1 MTDRPTRAALTAL
14 AAPLRRKAVL
24 AIGAAA
30 VGALGFLFGTV
41 GWALR
46 LGAATGPLWVLGTWF
61 LGVVVAIGAGWAL
74 RRRLRRSSDARIAEL
89 LESTGE
95 WRRGSL
101 GALIGPSALG
111 VSAALLA
118 AADDATA
125 RTLAHRGA
133 HALRPTSERAR
144 RLNAVAFVGAVA
156 GAALL
161 LWSRPLDGAGAALWH
176 PRRALRAAVA
186 PVRISES
193 AATVDRGDRITLD
206 IQADDRRHAT
216 LWLRAPGEPW
226 RSTAV
231 ALDSVGRGQVVS
243 APLTADLFARAE
255 AGGRSSDTL
264 VVRVRVPAFLGT
276 ASVTAEY
283 PAYVRLDPEPLPLDG
298 DSVPLPA
305 GTRLISSGQAT
316 TALAAGAWSGPSG
329 FRAQVRA
336 QGTRFSGAFTPPQ
349 SGTYALE
356 LSTTSGT
363 PLAGAAI
370 TIPVRIIPD
379 SAPTIDIPVP
389 GADTVVGMDRVIP
402 LVLEARD
409 DHGIVRLDVESRS
422 TRGGDDRI
430 AEVQLPAGD
439 PDHVA
444 VPWNLDLRARAFQA
458 GDTVIVS
465 AWATDNAPTPHRVRS
480 REYRLRLA
488 TVAEALAATATA
500 SASVRSGFDSLTA
513 AGRALSRQTEDL
525 ARERAREAAND
536 RSGATSSLSFEAA
549 QRAAAVAEAEAA
561 LQRQATGLRDAVS
574 QLQRQAA
581 AAGIADPAWQRELD
595 QIRQELDQALTPELR
610 QRLADLQQAIH
621 DLDADR
627 TRSALQD
634 LGAQQ
639 AAFRTALERSQE
651 LFRRAAIEGDL
662 ARLGA
667 TAGDLAQRQE
677 AWDREVESTPAAAA
691 AGAERSL
698 AGQTDSLAAALA
710 ATAARVAQDGK
721 DTALAAAS
729 QQARSAATD
738 MRDAADQAGQ
748 GAAGAA
754 QEKGKSAEEK
764 LSPLANGLAQQR
776 KQLQSAWRADVTAA
790 LDRAL
795 AETARLSA
803 SELDLGDAFVRG
815 VPAATLRGRQA
826 AIIEGTQRVIAQ
838 LQQASGRNAIVSPQL
853 GVAMVQAMLDMQR
866 ALDALSSGLPDLQL
880 GGARAGD
887 AVDGLNAAA
896 YLLLRNRDDV
906 AGSGSGSGLAEAM
919 ARMKA
924 LAGQQGSLGQAAEGL
939 LPSLGS
945 GKDGALVE
953 SLGGR
958 QRAIADELERL
969 RGNGQIPGAG
979 TFAEEA
985 KELARRLQGGELDRA
1000 VVERQQRLFRRMLDA
1015 GRTLQGNEDDPD
1027 HPRVSQVAEGDSV
1040 HLPAALLRLPGA
1052 DALRM
1057 PAWSDLSR
1065 YSPEER
1071 RLVADYFRRLMAGGS

>member
-1 MTDRPTRAALTAL
+1 MTGRPSRAALTAL
-14 AAPLRRKAVL
+14 AAPLRRNAVL
-24 AIGAAA
+24 AIGAAT
-30 VGALGFLFGTV
+30 VGALGSLFGAV
-41 GWALR
+41 AWAFR
-46 LGAATGPLWVLGTWF
+46 LGAATGPFWVLGTWL
-61 LGVVVAIGAGWAL
+61 LGVVVAIIAGWAVRQRV
-74 RRRLRRSSDARIAEL
+74 RRNSDARIAGL
-89 LESTGE
+89 LESSGE

-101 GALIGPSALG
+101 GALIGPPALG

-125 RTLAHRGA
+125 RTVAERGA
-133 HALRPTSERAR
+133 RALRPVTERAR
-144 RLNAVAFVGAVA
+144 RSNAVALVGAVA

-161 LWSRPLDGAGAALWH
+161 FWSRPLDGAGAALWH

-186 PVRISES
+186 PVRIAVS
-193 AATVDRGDRITLD
+193 AGTVDRGDRVTLD

-226 RSTAV
+226 RATPV
-231 ALDSVGRGQVVS
+231 ALDSVGQGQVVT

-264 VVRVRVPAFLGT
+264 VVRVRVPAFLGAT
-276 ASVTAEY
+276 SVTAEY

-298 DSVPLPA
+298 DTVPLPA

-316 TALAAGAWSGPSG
+316 TLLTAGAWSGPSG
-329 FRAQVRA
+329 FRVPVRA

-349 SGTYALE
+349 SGTYALA
-356 LSTTSGT
+356 LTTASSA
-363 PLAGAAI
+363 PLAGAAL
-370 TIPVRIIPD
+370 TIPIRIIPD

-389 GADTVVGMDRVIP
+389 GVDTVVGTARVIP

-409 DHGIVRLDVESRS
+409 DHGIVHLEVESRS
-422 TRGGDDRI
+422 LGGDDRI
-430 AEVQLPAGD
+430 TGVELPAGD

-444 VPWNLDLRARAFQA
+444 VPWDLDLRGRAIQA

-488 TVAEALAATATA
+488 TVAEALAATASA

-513 AGRALSRQTEDL
+513 AGQALSRQTEEL
-525 ARERAREAAND
+525 ARERTREAAND
-536 RSGATSSLSFEAA
+536 RSGATSPLSFEAA

-595 QIRQELDQALTPELR
+595 QIRQELDRALTPELR

-621 DLDADR
+621 DLDAER

-634 LGAQQ
+634 LGTQQ
-639 AAFRTALERSQE
+639 AGLRTALERSRE

-667 TAGDLAQRQE
+667 TAGDLAKRQE
-677 AWDREVESTPAAAA
+677 DWDREVGSTPAATA

-698 AGQTDSLAAALA
+698 ADQSDSLAAALA

-721 DTALAAAS
+721 DTAVAEAS
-729 QQARSAATD
+729 QQARSAAAD

-754 QEKGKSAEEK
+754 QEKGKSAEAK
-764 LSPLANGLAQQR
+764 LAPLVDGLAQQR
-776 KQLQSAWRADVTAA
+776 KRLQSEWRADVTAA

-803 SELDLGDAFVRG
+803 SELDLSDAFARG
-815 VPAATLRGRQA
+815 TPAATLRGRQA
-826 AIIEGTQRVIAQ
+826 AIIEGTQRVISQ

-866 ALDALSSGLPDLQL
+866 ALDALSSGVPDVQL

-969 RGNGQIPGAG
+969 RGSGQIPGAG